1 MLISMCNNVYGI
13 VNIYN
18 GHTTTYIANNIIC
31 CYLANCFNGLGR
43 GYNGTMNITRS
54 GKTCQRWSEQAP
66 HQFILSSKQ
75 YPEIAG
81 GHNYCRNPG
90 SRAPEGP
97 WCFTTDPNT
106 RWNIVMYQSVVR
118 SLIKLTQHHIIK
130 MMLVVWPVHFEP
142 VQCLHKCKK
151 L

>member
-13 VNIYN
+13 INIYN

-31 CYLANCFNGLGR
+31 CYLANCFNVLGR

-54 GKTCQRWSEQAP
+54 GKTCQCWSEQAP

-90 SRAPEGP
+90 SRAPKGP

-106 RWNIVMYQSVVR
+106 RWEYCNVPKCGKIFNKTNTTSHNKGDVS
-118 SLIKLTQHHIIK
+118 SLASPL
-130 MMLVVWPVHFEP
+130 
-142 VQCLHKCKK
+142 
-151 L
+151 